1 MPQPILVLFESNI
14 AISEETL
21 LDETSALQRRFCDV
35 STIENVKK
43 NPSIVK
49 EYQYL
54 VDCTFDNKFY
64 MKYLKNKQGQL
75 IKGEFPYIKTA
86 TNKIIVQGPNISR
99 LTAGKYS
106 QSEAMK
112 EKVQQDIQEYDD
124 RINFLISKEP
134 KLKNILNYEEGMKTT
149 GIDVTSY
156 IKSNNSKK
164 IYKLINNIPEKYDE
178 NIVYITP
185 NEIEILKAFV
195 KYSENI
201 K

>member
-1 MPQPILVLFESNI
+1 MPQAILILFESNT
-14 AISEETL
+14 AISEETI
-21 LDETSALQRRFCDV
+21 LDETSALQRRFCDI

-54 VDCTFDNKFY
+54 LDCTFDNKFY
-64 MKYLKNKQGQL
+64 MKYLNNKQGQM

-86 TNKIIVQGPNISR
+86 TNKIIIQGPNISR
-99 LTAGKYS
+99 LTAMKYS
-106 QSEAMK
+106 KSESIK
-112 EKVQQDIQEYDD
+112 EKVQQDIKEYDD
-124 RINFLISKEP
+124 KINFLISKEP
-134 KLKNILNYEEGMKTT
+134 KLKNILNYEEGMRTN

-156 IKSNNSKK
+156 IKNSNGKK
-164 IYKLINNIPEKYDE
+164 IYKLINNIPENYDE

-185 NEIEILKAFV
+185 NEINILEAFI
-195 KYSENI
+195 KMSENI